1 VFAALLTTILFSV
14 SAVCGHRSA
23 KRIGGTEANFWR
35 AALATVFLA
44 GWSYSFGKGLA
55 GAAFPAF
62 LCSGVLGIGI
72 GDVAYFQALP
82 RLGPRLSL
90 LVVQC
95 LTAPLGAFIEWLW
108 LGTTLTAWQI
118 LFGLTILVGV
128 GVALTPGAHLKS
140 SRGELTVGACFGVL
154 AALGGAGGAVFSRKA
169 YAIVHACQ
177 EHIDPVNA
185 GYQRMLGGLFLAGI
199 CLLLVKRR
207 EFRSLDRAPHEAMLA
222 RSWNKWRGVWVWILL
237 NALAGQTLGVSCM
250 QWAFET
256 TPAGVV
262 LPIIAMSPIVV
273 IPIAFFA
280 EGERPSRPSLIGSA
294 IAVVGVIGLSWLH

>member
-1 VFAALLTTILFSV
+1 VFAALLTTILFSL

-44 GWSYSFGKGLA
+44 SWAYGFGKGLA
-55 GAAFPAF
+55 GTAFPAF
-62 LCSGVLGIGI
+62 LCSGILGIGI

-90 LVVQC
+90 LLVQC
-95 LTAPLGAFIEWLW
+95 LTAPFGALIEWLW
-108 LGTTLTAWQI
+108 LGTALTAGQI

-128 GVALTPGAHLKS
+128 GVALAPGEHLKL
-140 SRGELTVGACFGVL
+140 SRRELTVGTCFGVL

-169 YAIVHACQ
+169 YAIVHASG
-177 EHIDPVNA
+177 EYIDPVNA

-199 CLLLVKRR
+199 CLLVVKRR
-207 EFRSLDRAPHEAMLA
+207 EFRVPDGAARESAPE
-222 RSWNKWRGVWVWILL
+222 RSGNKWRGVWVWILL

-273 IPIAFFA
+273 IPIAFFV
-280 EGERPSRPSLIGSA
+280 EGERPSRQSLVGSA
-294 IAVVGVIGLSWLH
+294 IAVVGVMGLSCFR